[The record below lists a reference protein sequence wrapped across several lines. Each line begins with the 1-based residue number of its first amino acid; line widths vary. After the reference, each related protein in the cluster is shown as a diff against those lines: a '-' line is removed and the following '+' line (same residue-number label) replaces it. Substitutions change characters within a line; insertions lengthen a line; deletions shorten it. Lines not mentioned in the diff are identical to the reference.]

1 MHLQENRPIH
11 RGTVTSTDGTVL
23 SYQRLG
29 HGAPLVVCHGSFATA
44 QDWLP
49 FAERMARTRT
59 VFLYDRRGRGD
70 SPAAPDF
77 AIDAELDDLAAMIDL
92 AGPEGA
98 LLGHSFGGGC
108 ALALAARIGF
118 PGPLI
123 VYEPRHSARGPVSR
137 GHIPD
142 IRRMLA
148 AGDLD
153 GATEFALAHV
163 VGLPAPAL
171 AGLRSGPLWERFRQ
185 TIGAFPNELRL
196 LDDLAWQPGDLD
208 GIAGPCTLLTG
219 GNSPV
224 PPDASSPDMALR
236 TLLPAIRARTIP
248 DQGHFAY
255 SAAPA
260 LLADSVDACLTGRT
274 VPA

>member
-1 MHLQENRPIH
+1 MHLPKKPPID

-29 HGAPLVVCHGSFATA
+29 DGAPLVVCHGSFATA
-44 QDWLP
+44 RDWLP
-49 FAERMARTRT
+49 FAERMAQTRT
-59 VFLYDRRGRGD
+59 VFLYDRRGRGG

-77 AIDAELDDLAAMIDL
+77 AVDAELADLAAMIGL
-92 AGPEGA
+92 AGPGTA

-118 PGPLI
+118 SGPLI
-123 VYEPRHSARGPVSR
+123 VYEPRHSTRGPVSR

-142 IRRMLA
+142 IRRLLS
-148 AGDLD
+148 AGDVD
-153 GATEFALAHV
+153 GATEYALAHV
-163 VGLPAPAL
+163 VGLSAAAV
-171 AGLRSGPLWERFRQ
+171 AGLLGGPLWARFRQ

-196 LDDLAWQPGDLD
+196 LDDLAWQPGDLNA
-208 GIAGPCTLLTG
+208 IAGPCTLLTG
-219 GNSPV
+219 GNSLV
-224 PPDASSPDMALR
+224 LPDASSPDIALR

-248 DQGHFAY
+248 GQGHFAY

-260 LLADSVDACLTGRT
+260 LLADIVDACLTG
-274 VPA
+274 